1 MSSYVALLIGSVF
14 NIVVELQAKWFFSF
28 FALYRVENMNLLLQ
42 SLTMGGSPQRG
53 IIQPM
58 LAIPTVSGY
67 GLMMHQSLPL
77 VQIRCC
83 MTRHMSSSTNK
94 YSEVTKEF

>member
-1 MSSYVALLIGSVF
+1 MWIFVI
-14 NIVVELQAKWFFSF
+14 ELHAKCFFFFFSF

-42 SLTMGGSPQRG
+42 SLTTGGSPQRG

-58 LAIPTVSGY
+58 LAILMVNGY
-67 GLMMHQSLPL
+67 GLMMRQSLAS

-83 MTRHMSSSTNK
+83 MTRRMSSSTNK
-94 YSEVTKEF
+94 YSELTEEF

>member
-1 MSSYVALLIGSVF
+1 MWIFVI
-14 NIVVELQAKWFFSF
+14 ELQAKCCFPF
-28 FALYRVENMNLLLQ
+28 FALYRVENTNLLLQ
-42 SLTMGGSPQRG
+42 SLTMGGNPQRG
-53 IIQPM
+53 TIQPM

-83 MTRHMSSSTNK
+83 MTKRMSSSTNK
-94 YSEVTKEF
+94 YSEATEEY